1 MPHFLLF
8 LNHISELRKMISIR
22 ILIYFVIDN
31 MIGKS
36 FEWEHLFGFLLAF
49 FLLCN
54 FIPHYNTKGD
64 TLFELWIEA
73 KKTKLRRVIKA
84 GKS

>member
-1 MPHFLLF
+1 MKPRKLFHFAGNLTAILCGF
-8 LNHISELRKMISIR
+8 

-36 FEWEHLFGFLLAF
+36 FEWEHFFGFLLSF

-73 KKTKLRRVIKA
+73 KKTKLRREIKA
-84 GKS
+84 G